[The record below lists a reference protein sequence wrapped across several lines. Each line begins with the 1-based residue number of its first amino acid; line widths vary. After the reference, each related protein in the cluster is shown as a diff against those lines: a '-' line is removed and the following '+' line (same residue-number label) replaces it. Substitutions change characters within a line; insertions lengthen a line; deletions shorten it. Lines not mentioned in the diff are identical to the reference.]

1 MRFRNFPKPYDRDK
15 GMDNSGFLNAK
26 SQFLCHRILSS
37 AQIKKLYKQGQEML
51 KTNSLHFC
59 GMLFERYFLQLKK

>member
-15 GMDNSGFLNAK
+15 GMDNSGFWNAK

-37 AQIKKLYKQGQEML
+37 AQIKKLYNRVRK
-51 KTNSLHFC
+51 
-59 GMLFERYFLQLKK
+59 R